1 MEVKVK
7 KMTTYEI
14 SDDGEAVTLNFVDEA
29 DRPASLRLQIPDLGN
44 LSMTLPSLIEA
55 ALRRRHREGAC
66 RYAYPMGSWSIE
78 QAIDPATGA
87 IAGVIDRS
95 ARAYRWLFSFLH
107 DYDLPVLLRNQP
119 ARDIVVWLLSIAGL
133 IVSVTGVVVGYRTL
147 ARRSR

>member
-14 SDDGEAVTLNFVDEA
+14 SEDGEAVTLNFVDEA

-78 QAIDPATGA
+78 QAIDPASIIVTLRTSDGFGISFSMERGHA
-87 IAGVIDRS
+87 IKLSQSLSDVEIEEKPA
-95 ARAYRWLFSFLH
+95 A
-107 DYDLPVLLRNQP
+107 VL
-119 ARDIVVWLLSIAGL
+119 AH
-133 IVSVTGVVVGYRTL
+133 
-147 ARRSR
+147 